1 MHTHTLKHLDALLGS
16 ISYQCARVD
25 AALRDETEPGPMA
38 NLRGELHELRY
49 DRLLVQEF
57 IRENERLGIWQP
69 IIDNNAGLPGGVV
82 GPQYDGDTTE

>member
-1 MHTHTLKHLDALLGS
+1 MHIHTSKHLDTLLDS
-16 ISYQCARVD
+16 LSRQCSRVEN
-25 AALRDETEPGPMA
+25 ALRDETEPGPMA

-57 IRENERLGIWQP
+57 VRENEPVGIWQP

>member
-1 MHTHTLKHLDALLGS
+1 
-16 ISYQCARVD
+16 
-25 AALRDETEPGPMA
+25 MA
-38 NLRGELHELRY
+38 NLRDELHELRY

-57 IRENERLGIWQP
+57 VRENERLGIWQP